1 MKRTK
6 FLRILLFVAAG
17 LIVARLFFIQIVEH
31 DKYVALAEEQQTMQ
45 YTILAER
52 GEIYMMDGIVG
63 DKTAAV
69 VMNEPVWTIIIDPM
83 LADEERTKEIIDK
96 YDKEQKVA
104 DWKDVFRDKNLRY
117 YVVARNVVRS
127 AAEKIKAENL
137 SGVWFQE
144 NVRRVYPEGQM
155 ASGVLGFVNAD
166 GEGQYGV
173 EGALNEELSGT
184 NGLMKTVKDVNNIP
198 LTIGDDNVRVP
209 AEDGKNIVL
218 TIDRNIQKKVEKVLQ
233 SGMDKA
239 GTKHAS
245 AVVMDPNTGK
255 IWAMA
260 NLPTYD
266 ATDYAKVEDAS
277 IFQND
282 PAQDAFEPASV
293 CKTFAFSAAIDSG
306 AMTPDTTYEN
316 TGSTVVDGWP
326 IENAYKGMY
335 GTINMQTALN
345 YSLNT
350 GSTQALRL
358 LGGNTSEIT
367 QVGKDKLYYYYHD
380 LFGFG
385 EYTGIEVPESD
396 GIVIPS
402 SNVDGTNARYA
413 NMTFGQGM
421 NITMVQTAAAFAS
434 VINGGEYYTPTLIEG
449 EMKDGKLVKADLKE
463 PVRQTISTNTSATM
477 RKMLWGTRNHKRVS
491 GVDRAGY
498 FVGGKTGTSQAI
510 RDGKYV
516 MDETL
521 ATYVGFGSAG
531 NNESDAEMPEYVI
544 MVKIWQ
550 EGKRIEGERDA
561 APIFDELSNYL
572 QDYLKI
578 KPKGQ

>member
-96 YDKEQKVA
+96 YAKEQKVA
-104 DWKDVFRDKNLRY
+104 DWKDVFRDKNFRY

-316 TGSTVVDGWP
+316 TGSTVVDG
-326 IENAYKGMY
+326 
-335 GTINMQTALN
+335 
-345 YSLNT
+345 
-350 GSTQALRL
+350 
-358 LGGNTSEIT
+358 
-367 QVGKDKLYYYYHD
+367 
-380 LFGFG
+380 
-385 EYTGIEVPESD
+385 
-396 GIVIPS
+396 
-402 SNVDGTNARYA
+402 
-413 NMTFGQGM
+413 
-421 NITMVQTAAAFAS
+421 
-434 VINGGEYYTPTLIEG
+434 
-449 EMKDGKLVKADLKE
+449 
-463 PVRQTISTNTSATM
+463 
-477 RKMLWGTRNHKRVS
+477 
-491 GVDRAGY
+491 
-498 FVGGKTGTSQAI
+498 
-510 RDGKYV
+510 
-516 MDETL
+516 
-521 ATYVGFGSAG
+521 
-531 NNESDAEMPEYVI
+531 
-544 MVKIWQ
+544 
-550 EGKRIEGERDA
+550 
-561 APIFDELSNYL
+561 
-572 QDYLKI
+572 
-578 KPKGQ
+578 

>member
-6 FLRILLFVAAG
+6 LLKILLFVAVG
-17 LIVARLFFIQIVEH
+17 IITVRLFFIQIVEH

-63 DKTAAV
+63 EKTAVV
-69 VMNEPVWTIIIDPM
+69 VMNEPVWTVLVDPM
-83 LADEERTKEIIDK
+83 LADEGRTREIVDRYAK
-96 YDKEQKVA
+96 DQKVA
-104 DWKDVFRDKNLRY
+104 EWGEVFKNKNLRY
-117 YVVARNVVRS
+117 FVVARNVTRG

-137 SGVWFQE
+137 LGVWFQE
-144 NVRRVYPEGQM
+144 GVRRVYTEGQM

-166 GEGQYGV
+166 GEGQYGI
-173 EGALNEELSGT
+173 EGALNDELSGK

-209 AEDGKNIVL
+209 AENGKDIVL
-218 TIDRNIQKKVEKVLQ
+218 TIDRNIQRRVEKALQ
-233 SGMDKA
+233 SGMDRSK
-239 GTKHAS
+239 TTHAS
-245 AVVMDPNTGK
+245 AIVMDPNTGK

-266 ATDYAKVEDAS
+266 AANYAKVEDAS

-306 AMTPDTTYEN
+306 VMTPDSTYNN
-316 TGSTVVDGWP
+316 TGSTIVDGWT
-326 IENAYKGMY
+326 IQNAYQGMY
-335 GTINMQTALN
+335 GTISMQTALN
-345 YSLNT
+345 FSLNT
-350 GSTQALRL
+350 GSTQALRW
-358 LGGNTSEIT
+358 LGGNGSEIT
-367 QVGKDKLYYYYHD
+367 QAGKDKLYYYYHD
-380 LFGFG
+380 LFNFG

-402 SNVDGTNARYA
+402 TNVDGTNARYA
-413 NMTFGQGM
+413 NMTFGQGL
-421 NITMVQTAAAFAS
+421 NITMVQVAAAFSS

-449 EMKDGKLVKADLKE
+449 EMVDGALVKAELKE
-463 PVRQTISTNTSATM
+463 PVRQTISVETSSTM
-477 RKMLWGTRNHKRVS
+477 RRMLWGTRSHKRTS
-491 GVDRAGY
+491 GVDRSGY
-498 FVGGKTGTSQAI
+498 YVGGKTGTSQAI

-516 MDETL
+516 LDQTL

-531 NNESDAEMPEYVI
+531 DENGADMPEYVI
-544 MVKIWQ
+544 MVKIW
-550 EGKRIEGERDA
+550 EDGKKIEGETDA
-561 APIFDELSNYL
+561 APIFDEISNYL

-578 KPKGQ
+578 KPKG

>member
-6 FLRILLFVAAG
+6 LLKILLFVAVG
-17 LIVARLFFIQIVEH
+17 IITVRLFFIQIVEH
-31 DKYVALAEEQQTMQ
+31 QKYVALAEEQQTMQ

-63 DKTAAV
+63 DRTAAV
-69 VMNEPVWTIIIDPM
+69 VMNEPVWTVLIDPM
-83 LADEERTKEIIDK
+83 LADEGRTREVVDRYAKD
-96 YDKEQKVA
+96 QKVA
-104 DWKDVFRDKNLRY
+104 EWNEVFKNKNLRY
-117 YVVARNVVRS
+117 FVVARNVTRD

-137 SGVWFQE
+137 PGVWFQE
-144 NVRRVYPEGQM
+144 GVRRVYTEGQM

-166 GEGQYGV
+166 GEGQYGI
-173 EGALNEELSGT
+173 EGALDEELSGK

-209 AEDGKNIVL
+209 AEDGKDIVL
-218 TIDRNIQKKVEKVLQ
+218 TIDRNIQRRVEKALQ
-233 SGMDKA
+233 SGMDRSQ
-239 GTKHAS
+239 TTHAS

-266 ATDYAKVEDAS
+266 ATNYAKVEDAA

-306 AMTPDTTYEN
+306 VMTPDSTYDN
-316 TGSTVVDGWP
+316 TGSTVVDGWT
-326 IENAYKGMY
+326 IQNAYQGMY

-345 YSLNT
+345 FSLNT
-350 GSTQALRL
+350 GSTQALRW
-358 LGGNTSEIT
+358 LGGNGSEIT
-367 QVGKDKLYYYYHD
+367 QAGKDKLYYYYHD
-380 LFGFG
+380 LFNFG

-396 GIVIPS
+396 GIVIPAT
-402 SNVDGTNARYA
+402 NVDGTNARYA
-413 NMTFGQGM
+413 NMTFGQGL
-421 NITMVQTAAAFAS
+421 NITMVQVAAAFSS

-449 EMKDGKLVKADLKE
+449 EMVNGELVKAPLKE
-463 PVRQTISTNTSATM
+463 PVRQTISTDTSATM
-477 RKMLWGTRNHKRVS
+477 RKMLWGTRSYKRTG
-491 GVDRAGY
+491 GVDRSGY
-498 FVGGKTGTSQAI
+498 YVGGKTGTSQAI

-516 MDETL
+516 LDQTL

-531 NNESDAEMPEYVI
+531 DENGADMPEYVI
-544 MVKIWQ
+544 MVKIW
-550 EGKRIEGERDA
+550 EDGKRIEGEKDA

-578 KPKGQ
+578 KPKG